1 MKILSAITRFAGA
14 LAVAACVVAATAQAK
29 VVCKDGVCYLE
40 PDDGEASTN
49 AEEKVEHLSDG
60 KFGDFLAQMKKLAEG
75 QKAEPEAR
83 VELGYMPKK
92 QFLAFLKN
100 ENPAEA
106 SPFADRSLAIV
117 LLIALLGGLA
127 LNLTPCVLPLVP
139 INAAI
144 IAKRGG
150 GKGGRGFAAGL
161 AYGAGMA
168 IAYGALGIAAAFGGM
183 AFGSIQSSGWFQ
195 IGAAVL
201 FLLLALAM
209 FDVFNLDFSR
219 FRGKVGFASK
229 GAGVASLVA
238 MGALAAVLAGA
249 CTAPVLA
256 AALVYTSD
264 AVASGNRLAI
274 AVPFALGIGMA
285 APWPLLG
292 AGISALPK
300 PGAWMAWVKRAMGL
314 FLVVLAIYYC
324 KTAWDSFSGSASS
337 ESVPPEA
344 AEKMFAESTKPVFVK
359 VGAPWCK
366 NCTAMDRSVLRE
378 EEVVAALADFT
389 VIKIK
394 INDFAELANY
404 GFLAPL
410 KITGLPAYV
419 VFPPQA
425 PEPDCAHEPLGEDG
439 TK

>member
-1 MKILSAITRFAGA
+1 M
-14 LAVAACVVAATAQAK
+14 LAAAVLAAACFAAAPAQAK
-29 VVCKDGVCYLE
+29 VVCKDGVCYLV
-40 PDDGEASTN
+40 PDDAEEAPTG
-49 AEEKVEHLSDG
+49 AVEKVEHLSDG
-60 KFGDFLAQMKKLAEG
+60 DFADFLSSMQKKAGGAEDARLAF
-75 QKAEPEAR
+75 
-83 VELGYMPKK
+83 GYMPAGK
-92 QFLAFLKN
+92 FLAFLGG
-100 ENPAEA
+100 EDAGSD
-106 SPFADRSLAIV
+106 SPFADRSLVAV

-150 GKGGRGFAAGL
+150 GKGGRGFAAGI

-168 IAYGALGIAAAFGGM
+168 LAYGALGVAAAFGGM

-195 IGAAVL
+195 VGAAVL

-219 FRGKVGFASK
+219 FRGKFGSAGK
-229 GAGVASLVA
+229 GAGIASLVA

-256 AALVYTSD
+256 AALVYTSE

-274 AVPFALGIGMA
+274 AVPFALGVGMA
-285 APWPLLG
+285 SPWPLLG

-300 PGAWMAWVKRAMGL
+300 PGAWMTWVKRAMGL
-314 FLVVLAIYYC
+314 FLVALAVYYC
-324 KTAWDSFSGSASS
+324 KTAWGSFAGNEPGS
-337 ESVPPEA
+337 SVAPDV
-344 AEKMFAESTKPVFVK
+344 AEKMFSESTKPVFVK

-366 NCTAMDRSVLRE
+366 NCTAMDKSVLRE
-378 EEVVAALADFT
+378 EKVLKALEEFT
-389 VIKIK
+389 VIKIR
-394 INDFAELANY
+394 INDFAELADY

-410 KITGLPAYV
+410 KITGLPAYA
-419 VFPPQA
+419 VFPAQA
-425 PEPDCAHEPLGEDG
+425 PDFPVQPQVEEPPEEGAGE
-439 TK
+439 

>member
-14 LAVAACVVAATAQAK
+14 LAFAACAVAATAQAK

-49 AEEKVEHLSDG
+49 VEEKVEHLTDG

-75 QKAEPEAR
+75 QSSEPEAR
-83 VELGYMPKK
+83 VAFGYMPKDK
-92 QFLAFLKN
+92 FLAFLMD
-100 ENPAEA
+100 ENPEDA
-106 SPFADRSLAIV
+106 SPFADRSLLVV
-117 LLIALLGGLA
+117 LLVAFLGGIA

-195 IGAAVL
+195 IGAAIL

-292 AGISALPK
+292 AGVSALPK
-300 PGAWMAWVKRAMGL
+300 PGTWMTWVKRAMGL
-314 FLVVLAIYYC
+314 FLVVLALYYV
-324 KTAWDSFSGSASS
+324 KTAWDSFAGSESAG
-337 ESVPPEA
+337 SVPPEA
-344 AEKMFAESTKPVFVK
+344 AERMFEESTKPVFVK

-378 EEVVAALADFT
+378 EEVLKALEDFT
-389 VIKIK
+389 VIKIR

-404 GFLAPL
+404 GFLKQL
-410 KITGLPAYV
+410 KITGLPAYA
-419 VFPPQA
+419 VFPAQA
-425 PEPDCAHEPLGEDG
+425 ADFPVQPIGEEE

>member
-1 MKILSAITRFAGA
+1 MKILSAITRFAGV
-14 LAVAACVVAATAQAK
+14 LAVAACAVAATAQAK

-49 AEEKVEHLSDG
+49 VEEKVEHLSDG

-75 QKAEPEAR
+75 QDSEPEAR
-83 VELGYMPKK
+83 LAFGYMPKDK
-92 QFLAFLKN
+92 FLAFLKD
-100 ENPAEA
+100 ENPADA

-219 FRGKVGFASK
+219 FRGKVGSAGK
-229 GAGVASLVA
+229 GAGVASLVV

-256 AALVYTSD
+256 AALVYTS
-264 AVASGNRLAI
+264 
-274 AVPFALGIGMA
+274 PFALGIGMA

-314 FLVVLAIYYC
+314 FLVVLALYYV
-324 KTAWDSFSGSASS
+324 KTAWDSFAGSESSGSVA
-337 ESVPPEA
+337 PEV
-344 AEKMFAESTKPVFVK
+344 AEKMFEESTKPVFVK

-378 EEVVAALADFT
+378 EDVLKALEDFT
-389 VIKIK
+389 VIKIR

-404 GFLAPL
+404 GFLKPL
-410 KITGLPAYV
+410 KITGLPAYA
-419 VFPPQA
+419 VFPAQA
-425 PEPDCAHEPLGEDG
+425 ADFPAQPIGEEA
-439 TK
+439 KQ

>member
-1 MKILSAITRFAGA
+1 MNILSAITRFAGA
-14 LAVAACVVAATAQAK
+14 LAVAACFVSATAQAK
-29 VVCKDGVCYLE
+29 VVCKDGVCYLV

-49 AEEKVEHLSDG
+49 ADEMVEHLSDG
-60 KFGDFLAQMKKLAEG
+60 KFGDFLADMKKLVG
-75 QKAEPEAR
+75 DDDDGPEAR
-83 VELGYMPKK
+83 LAFGYMPKDK
-92 QFLAFLKN
+92 FIAFLRG
-100 ENPAEA
+100 EDSTEV

-168 IAYGALGIAAAFGGM
+168 LAYGALGVAAAFGGM

-195 IGAAVL
+195 VGAAVL

-300 PGAWMAWVKRAMGL
+300 PGAWMAWVKRVMGL
-314 FLVVLAIYYC
+314 FLVVLALYYV

-337 ESVPPEA
+337 ESVSPEV
-344 AEKMFAESTKPVFVK
+344 AEKMFEESTKPVFVK

-366 NCTAMDRSVLRE
+366 NCTAMDRSVLLE
-378 EEVVAALADFT
+378 EEVVAALSDFT

-394 INDFAELANY
+394 INEFAELANY
-404 GFLAPL
+404 GFLKSL
-410 KITGLPAYV
+410 KITGLPAYA
-419 VFPPQA
+419 VFPAQA
-425 PEPDCAHEPLGEDG
+425 PDCAHEPLGEDA